1 MEDYYI
7 DDVNNPGEQV
17 LAPRIVDGQWPWD
30 EDQDRLCSLNGSGT
44 YQCLAGTQCGTPLQK
59 GLDAYSDDIQSQE
72 LINFGI
78 TTFDNLA
85 FSTIT
90 IIQMITLEGW
100 VLIMYNLMDAGNPIV
115 AVLFCTL
122 VVMVCSW
129 FLLNIVLAVLG
140 EGIEGV
146 DDDASG
152 DVVRASHA
160 ASIKR
165 ARLQK

>member
-1 MEDYYI
+1 MMKESY
-7 DDVNNPGEQV
+7 PS
-17 LAPRIVDGQWPWD
+17 
-30 EDQDRLCSLNGSGT
+30 QD
-44 YQCLAGTQCGTPLQK
+44 P
-59 GLDAYSDDIQSQE
+59 LDALSDDIVSQE
-72 LINFGI
+72 LINFGV

-85 FSTIT
+85 FSTVT

-100 VLIMYNLMDAGNPIV
+100 VNIMYNLMDAGNPIV
-115 AVLFCTL
+115 AVLFCCL

-146 DDDASG
+146 DDDASS
-152 DVVRASHA
+152 DIAKASNA

-165 ARLQK
+165 ARLQKMRKFMINSPKSPKVSVDDDSKSKSRSMFSPKAQSNSFADDVNS

>member
-1 MEDYYI
+1 MMKESY
-7 DDVNNPGEQV
+7 PS
-17 LAPRIVDGQWPWD
+17 
-30 EDQDRLCSLNGSGT
+30 QD
-44 YQCLAGTQCGTPLQK
+44 P
-59 GLDAYSDDIQSQE
+59 LDALSDDIVSQE
-72 LINFGI
+72 LINFGV

-85 FSTIT
+85 FSTVT

-100 VLIMYNLMDAGNPIV
+100 VNIMYNLMDAGNPIV
-115 AVLFCTL
+115 AVLFCCL

-146 DDDASG
+146 DDDASS
-152 DVVRASHA
+152 DIARASHA

-165 ARLQK
+165 ARLQKMRKFMINSPKSPKVSVDDDSKSKSRSMFSPKAQSNSFADDVNS

>member
-1 MEDYYI
+1 LGI
-7 DDVNNPGEQV
+7 
-17 LAPRIVDGQWPWD
+17 
-30 EDQDRLCSLNGSGT
+30 
-44 YQCLAGTQCGTPLQK
+44 
-59 GLDAYSDDIQSQE
+59 GLEAYSDDIQSQE

-85 FSTIT
+85 FSTVT

-100 VLIMYNLMDAGNPIV
+100 VNIMYNLMDAGNPIV

-146 DDDASG
+146 DDDASA
-152 DVVRASHA
+152 DVVRAGHA